1 MAKCNVTVI
10 GMADRAK
17 GKSKAG
23 KDFDFCNVAFS
34 YQDSWGGNRV
44 CCAILNGSDIDD
56 YQVSTGKVYT
66 ASVMEARDTG
76 KIYVDLIEEVRS

>member
-17 GKSKAG
+17 GKSKKTG

-34 YQDSWGGNRV
+34 YQDPWGNNCV
-44 CCAILNGSDIDD
+44 CCTILNGSDVDEFS
-56 YQVSTGKVYT
+56 VHVGKEYV

-76 KIYVDLIEEVRS
+76 KIYVDLISDV

>member
-44 CCAILNGSDIDD
+44 CCVILNGFDIDF

>member
-34 YQDSWGGNRV
+34 YQDSWGGYRV
-44 CCAILNGSDIDD
+44 CCAILNGSDID
-56 YQVSTGKVYT
+56 YYHVSTGKVYI
-66 ASVMEARDTG
+66 ASVLEARDTG
-76 KIYVDLIEEVRS
+76 KIYVDLIEEL